1 MMKSI
6 CVLFMVIGI
15 LVVSFIFVF
24 YVKEM
29 VYLKNY
35 NEIGLVCFIFDLY
48 RNFIVF
54 LVYFGFLVIYFVS
67 CIVVIIFVYL

>member
-24 YVKEM
+24 YGKEM

-48 RNFIVF
+48 RNFTVF

>member
-24 YVKEM
+24 YGKEM

-35 NEIGLVCFIFDLY
+35 NEIGFVCFIFDLY

>member
-15 LVVSFIFVF
+15 LVVSFIFVL
-24 YVKEM
+24 YGKEM

-35 NEIGLVCFIFDLY
+35 NEMGLVCFIFDLY